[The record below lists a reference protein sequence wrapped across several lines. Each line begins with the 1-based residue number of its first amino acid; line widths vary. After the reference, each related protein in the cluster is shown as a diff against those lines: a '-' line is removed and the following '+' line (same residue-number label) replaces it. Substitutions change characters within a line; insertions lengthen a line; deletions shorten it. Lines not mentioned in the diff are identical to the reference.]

1 MAITMGRI
9 VGLDFGTVRV
19 GIAVS
24 DERHILARSLGMLH
38 NKPDF
43 AQKLMELLKKEGA
56 IDKIVVG
63 LPLTLRGGDSTMTEA
78 ARKFA
83 KALEESTKLP
93 VELWDE
99 RLTSALIERSLT
111 DAGVRRKERAQMSDT
126 LSAVIILQS
135 YLDRKDFA

>member
-1 MAITMGRI
+1 MGRI
-9 VGLDFGTVRV
+9 VGLDFGTVRIGV
-19 GIAVS
+19 AVS

-43 AQKLMELLKKEGA
+43 AHKLMALLKKEGV

-63 LPLTLRGGDSTMTEA
+63 LPLTMRGQDSAMTEA
-78 ARKFA
+78 ARQFA
-83 KALEESTKLP
+83 KNLEQDVQLP

-99 RLTSALIERSLT
+99 RLTSALIERSLV

-135 YLDRKDFA
+135 YLDRKDFV

>member
-1 MAITMGRI
+1 MGRI
-9 VGLDFGTVRV
+9 VGLDFGTVRIGV
-19 GIAVS
+19 AIS

-43 AQKLMELLKKEGA
+43 VQKLMELLKKEGA
-56 IDKIVVG
+56 IDKIIIG
-63 LPLTLRGGDSTMTEA
+63 LPLKMSGQDSAMTEA

-83 KALEESTKLP
+83 QDLGEDIKLP

-111 DAGVRRKERAQMSDT
+111 DAGVRRKDRAQMSDT

-135 YLDRKDFA
+135 YLDRKDFL

>member
-1 MAITMGRI
+1 MGRI
-9 VGLDFGTVRV
+9 VGLDFGTVRIGV
-19 GIAVS
+19 AVS
-24 DERHILARSLGMLH
+24 DERHILARPLGMLQ
-38 NKPDF
+38 NTADF
-43 AQKLMELLKKEGA
+43 SKKLLELLKKEGA

-63 LPLTLRGGDSTMTEA
+63 LPLKLSGQDSAMTEA

-83 KALEESTKLP
+83 KELEESSKLS

-99 RLTSALIERSLT
+99 RLTSALIERSLS

-135 YLDRKDFA
+135 YLDRKGFA

>member
-1 MAITMGRI
+1 MGRI
-9 VGLDFGTVRV
+9 VGLDFGTVRIGV
-19 GIAVS
+19 AVS
-24 DERHILARSLGMLH
+24 DERHILARSLGMLQ
-38 NKPDF
+38 NTADF
-43 AQKLMELLKKEGA
+43 SKKLMELLKKEGT

-63 LPLTLRGGDSTMTEA
+63 LPLKLSGQDSTMTEA

-83 KALEESTKLP
+83 KSLEESSKLP

-99 RLTSALIERSLT
+99 RLTSALIERSLL

-135 YLDRKDFA
+135 YLDRKGPL

>member
-1 MAITMGRI
+1 MGRV
-9 VGLDFGTVRV
+9 VGLDFGTVRIGV
-19 GIAVS
+19 AVS
-24 DERHILARSLGMLH
+24 DERHILARPLGMLQ
-38 NKPDF
+38 NTPDF
-43 AQKLMELLKKEGA
+43 SKKLMELLKKEGA

-63 LPLTLRGGDSTMTEA
+63 LPLKLSGQDSAMTEA

-83 KALEESTKLP
+83 KTLEEITQLS

-99 RLTSALIERSLT
+99 RLTSALVERSLV

-135 YLDRKDFA
+135 YLDRKGTL